1 MYDTQCDS
9 MLFLYVI
16 NFQALSMNKSEN
28 KGYDKWGR
36 LTEASASEMG
46 GSGRWAGWESVSGVE
61 TFAVVRLVLIRSA
74 TVPAFAT
81 SVEMT
86 R

>member
-1 MYDTQCDS
+1 
-9 MLFLYVI
+9 
-16 NFQALSMNKSEN
+16 
-28 KGYDKWGR
+28 
-36 LTEASASEMG
+36 MG
-46 GSGRWAGWESVSGVE
+46 GSGRRLGWESVSGVE